1 VTAGFDGSDVSSIPD
16 KLMPPPAFYA
26 RCLAM
31 TISPTAT
38 DAPEAFGVSL
48 PDDEPRRNLE
58 RARQYL
64 AAIEAS
70 HSPDGPASGEPFAFL
85 ASDIQQIE
93 YPNQFVPKGASRDL
107 AAMREA
113 GERGRRVIRSE
124 RYEVRT
130 ALAHGNEVALEV
142 LWTGKI
148 AVAVGSL
155 AAGDEMRAHFGVFLT
170 LRDGL
175 IVSQR
180 NYDCFEP
187 F

>member
-1 VTAGFDGSDVSSIPD
+1 MTSTSSSPRVAPISATA
-16 KLMPPPAFYA
+16 A
-26 RCLAM
+26 
-31 TISPTAT
+31 
-38 DAPEAFGVSL
+38 DAPEAFGVTLAES
-48 PDDEPRRNLE
+48 EPRRNLE

-70 HSPDGPASGEPFAFL
+70 HAADNLASDPFTFL

-93 YPNQFVPKGASRDL
+93 YPNQFVPKGAERDL
-107 AAMREA
+107 AAMKAA
-113 GERGRRVIRSE
+113 GERGRRAIRSE
-124 RYEVRT
+124 RYEVQT

-142 LWTGKI
+142 LWTGTL
-148 AVAVGSL
+148 AGAVGSL

-170 LRDGL
+170 FRDGL
-175 IVSQR
+175 IVRQR